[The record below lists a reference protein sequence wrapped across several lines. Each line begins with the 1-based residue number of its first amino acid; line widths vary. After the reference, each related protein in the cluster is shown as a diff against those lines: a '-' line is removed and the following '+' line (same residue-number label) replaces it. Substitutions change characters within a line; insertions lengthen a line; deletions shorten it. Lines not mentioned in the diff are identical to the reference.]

1 MGVKRNAGVR
11 EIETGFDFI
20 RPRAD
25 HRKLKELFAALK
37 QEQRDREEAHRQGVA
52 NRLNAQQRD
61 RHR

>member
-37 QEQRDREEAHRQGVA
+37 QEQRDRDTRAKMSEAE
-52 NRLNAQQRD
+52 RLRFDQQR

>member
-1 MGVKRNAGVR
+1 MR

-37 QEQRDREEAHRQGVA
+37 QEQRDRDTRAKMSEAE
-52 NRLNAQQRD
+52 RLRFDQQR